1 MAPQFW
7 SKTILQGMGR
17 GIRRTSGLNKE
28 KEVAVAYTSFIWG
41 RCFDRVACR
50 KSITAGDLPEAVD
63 FPSSKKGRRGKERLG
78 ERRRE
83 RKFTC

>member
-7 SKTILQGMGR
+7 SKTILQGMSR

-28 KEVAVAYTSFIWG
+28 RGGSSTHSFIWG
-41 RCFDRVACR
+41 HCFDRFACR
-50 KSITAGDLPEAVD
+50 KSLTAGDLPEAVD
-63 FPSSKKGRRGKERLG
+63 LGASKKGRRDRERLG